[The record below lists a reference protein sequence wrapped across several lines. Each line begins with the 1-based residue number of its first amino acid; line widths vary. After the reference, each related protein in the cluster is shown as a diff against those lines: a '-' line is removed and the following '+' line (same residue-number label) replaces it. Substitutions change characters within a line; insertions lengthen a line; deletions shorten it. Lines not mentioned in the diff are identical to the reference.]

1 MIHIAI
7 CDDSKQER
15 QILAAL
21 FKRYQE
27 LHATPLQI
35 HIFQNGFSLLDA
47 IDQGK
52 RFDITI
58 LDILMPGENGIEIAR
73 NIRASGTDTE
83 IIFLTSS
90 PEYAVDSY
98 EVKAQNY
105 LLKPVTEEKFFAS
118 IDSILA
124 ELDKKDTA
132 SFIIYTTEK
141 QYSRIRVSSL
151 VYGEV
156 THRTITL
163 HLADQTMISAVMTF
177 TEFQDILK
185 AYPDFIYPHRS
196 YAVNMNYIQYV
207 TKSDIILTDGQ
218 KIPLSRNN
226 YTKISEQFLNFPIQT
241 LLGNNKETVI

>member
-27 LHATPLQI
+27 LNATPLQI

-124 ELDKKDTA
+124 ELDEKDTA

-226 YTKISEQFLNFPIQT
+226 YTKISEQFLNFAYT
-241 LLGNNKETVI
+241 NSFGK

>member
-124 ELDKKDTA
+124 ELDEKDTA

-163 HLADQTMISAVMTF
+163 HLADQTMISAIMTF
-177 TEFQDILK
+177 TEFPDILK

-196 YAVNMNYIQYV
+196 YAVNMHYIQYV

-226 YTKISEQFLNFPIQT
+226 YTKISEQFLNFAYT
-241 LLGNNKETVI
+241 NSFGK

>member
-124 ELDKKDTA
+124 ELDEKDTA

-185 AYPDFIYPHRS
+185 AYPDFTYPHRS

-226 YTKISEQFLNFPIQT
+226 YMKISEQFLNFAYT
-241 LLGNNKETVI
+241 NSFGK

>member
-73 NIRASGTDTE
+73 NIRASVTDTE

-124 ELDKKDTA
+124 ELDEKDTA

-226 YTKISEQFLNFPIQT
+226 YTKISEQFLNFAYT
-241 LLGNNKETVI
+241 NSFGK

>member
-1 MIHIAI
+1 LIHIAI

-124 ELDKKDTA
+124 ELDEKDTA

-163 HLADQTMISAVMTF
+163 HLADQTIISAVMTF

-226 YTKISEQFLNFPIQT
+226 YTKISEQFLNFAYT
-241 LLGNNKETVI
+241 NSFGK

>member
-124 ELDKKDTA
+124 ELDEKDTA

-163 HLADQTMISAVMTF
+163 HLADQT
-177 TEFQDILK
+177 
-185 AYPDFIYPHRS
+185 
-196 YAVNMNYIQYV
+196 
-207 TKSDIILTDGQ
+207 
-218 KIPLSRNN
+218 
-226 YTKISEQFLNFPIQT
+226 
-241 LLGNNKETVI
+241 

>member
-124 ELDKKDTA
+124 ELDEKDTA

-163 HLADQTMISAVMTF
+163 HLADQTIISAVMTF

-196 YAVNMNYIQYV
+196 YAVNMHYIQYV

-226 YTKISEQFLNFPIQT
+226 YTKISEQFFNFAYT
-241 LLGNNKETVI
+241 NSFGK

>member
-1 MIHIAI
+1 MFFIAI

-98 EVKAQNY
+98 EGKAQNY

-124 ELDKKDTA
+124 ELDEKDTA

-163 HLADQTMISAVMTF
+163 HLADQTMISAIMPF
-177 TEFQDILK
+177 TEFLDILK

-196 YAVNMNYIQYV
+196 YAVNMHYIQYV

-226 YTKISEQFLNFPIQT
+226 YTKISEQFLNFAYT
-241 LLGNNKETVI
+241 NSFGK

>member
-35 HIFQNGFSLLDA
+35 HVFQNGFSLLDA

-124 ELDKKDTA
+124 ELDEKDTA

-163 HLADQTMISAVMTF
+163 HLADQTMISAIMTF
-177 TEFQDILK
+177 TEFLDILK

-196 YAVNMNYIQYV
+196 YAVNMHYIQYV

-226 YTKISEQFLNFPIQT
+226 YTKISEQFLNFAYT
-241 LLGNNKETVI
+241 NSFGK

>member
-58 LDILMPGENGIEIAR
+58 LDILMLGENGIEIAR

-124 ELDKKDTA
+124 ELDEKDTA

-226 YTKISEQFLNFPIQT
+226 YTKISEQFLNFAYT
-241 LLGNNKETVI
+241 NSFGK

>member
-124 ELDKKDTA
+124 ELDEKDTA
-132 SFIIYTTEK
+132 SFIIYTTET

-226 YTKISEQFLNFPIQT
+226 YTKISEQFLNFAYT
-241 LLGNNKETVI
+241 NSFGK

>member
-124 ELDKKDTA
+124 ELDEKDTA

-163 HLADQTMISAVMTF
+163 HLADQTMISAIMTF
-177 TEFQDILK
+177 TEFLDILK

-196 YAVNMNYIQYV
+196 YAVNMHYIQNV

-226 YTKISEQFLNFPIQT
+226 YTKISEQFLNFAYT
-241 LLGNNKETVI
+241 NSFGK

>member
-105 LLKPVTEEKFFAS
+105 LLKPITEEKFFAS

-124 ELDKKDTA
+124 ELDEKDTA

-226 YTKISEQFLNFPIQT
+226 YMKISEQFLNFAYT
-241 LLGNNKETVI
+241 NSFGK

>member
-124 ELDKKDTA
+124 ELDEKDTA

-163 HLADQTMISAVMTF
+163 HLADQTMISAIMPF
-177 TEFQDILK
+177 TEFLDILK

-196 YAVNMNYIQYV
+196 YAVNMHYIQYV

-226 YTKISEQFLNFPIQT
+226 YTKISEQFLNFVYT
-241 LLGNNKETVI
+241 NSFGK

>member
-118 IDSILA
+118 IDSILD
-124 ELDKKDTA
+124 ELDEKDTA

-163 HLADQTMISAVMTF
+163 HLADQTMVSAVMTF

-226 YTKISEQFLNFPIQT
+226 YTKISEQFLNFAYT
-241 LLGNNKETVI
+241 NSFGK

>member
-15 QILAAL
+15 QILAVL

-73 NIRASGTDTE
+73 NIRASGADTE

-124 ELDKKDTA
+124 ELDEKDTA

-185 AYPDFIYPHRS
+185 AYPDFIYPHRF

-226 YTKISEQFLNFPIQT
+226 YMKISEQFLNFAYT
-241 LLGNNKETVI
+241 NSFGK

>member
-58 LDILMPGENGIEIAR
+58 LDILMLGENGIEIAR

-124 ELDKKDTA
+124 ELDEKDTA

-163 HLADQTMISAVMTF
+163 HLADQTMISAIMPF
-177 TEFQDILK
+177 TEFLDILK

-196 YAVNMNYIQYV
+196 YAVNMHYIQYV

-226 YTKISEQFLNFPIQT
+226 YTKISEQFLNFAYT
-241 LLGNNKETVI
+241 NSFGK

>member
-118 IDSILA
+118 IDSILS
-124 ELDKKDTA
+124 ELDEKDTA

-226 YTKISEQFLNFPIQT
+226 YTKISEQFLNFAYT
-241 LLGNNKETVI
+241 NSFGK

>member
-124 ELDKKDTA
+124 ELDEKDTA

-226 YTKISEQFLNFPIQT
+226 YTKISEQFLNFAYT
-241 LLGNNKETVI
+241 TYVWK

>member
-124 ELDKKDTA
+124 ELDEKDTA

-163 HLADQTMISAVMTF
+163 HLADQTIISAVMTF

-196 YAVNMNYIQYV
+196 YAVNMNYIQNV
-207 TKSDIILTDGQ
+207 TKSDISLTDGQ

-226 YTKISEQFLNFPIQT
+226 YTKISEQFLNFAYT
-241 LLGNNKETVI
+241 NSFGK

>member
-73 NIRASGTDTE
+73 NIRASGADTE

-105 LLKPVTEEKFFAS
+105 LLKPITEEKFFAS

-124 ELDKKDTA
+124 ELDEKDTA

-151 VYGEV
+151 VHGEV

-196 YAVNMNYIQYV
+196 YAGNMYYIQYV

-226 YTKISEQFLNFPIQT
+226 YMKISEQFLNFAYT
-241 LLGNNKETVI
+241 NSFGK

>member
-124 ELDKKDTA
+124 ELDEKDTA

-177 TEFQDILK
+177 TEFQK

-226 YTKISEQFLNFPIQT
+226 YTKISEQFLNFAYT
-241 LLGNNKETVI
+241 NSFGK

>member
-105 LLKPVTEEKFFAS
+105 LLKPITEEKFFAS

-124 ELDKKDTA
+124 ELDEKDTA

-177 TEFQDILK
+177 TEFQYILK

-226 YTKISEQFLNFPIQT
+226 YMKISEQFLNFAYT
-241 LLGNNKETVI
+241 NSFGK

>member
-15 QILAAL
+15 QILDAL

-124 ELDKKDTA
+124 ELDEKDTA

-226 YTKISEQFLNFPIQT
+226 YTKISEQFLNFAYT
-241 LLGNNKETVI
+241 NSFGK

>member
-35 HIFQNGFSLLDA
+35 HTFQNGFSLLDA

-124 ELDKKDTA
+124 ELDEKDTA

-163 HLADQTMISAVMTF
+163 HLADQTMISAIMTF
-177 TEFQDILK
+177 TEFLDILK

-196 YAVNMNYIQYV
+196 YAVNMHYIQYV

-226 YTKISEQFLNFPIQT
+226 YTKISEQFLNFAYT
-241 LLGNNKETVI
+241 NSFGK

>member
-124 ELDKKDTA
+124 ELDEKDTA

-163 HLADQTMISAVMTF
+163 HLADQTMISAIMTF
-177 TEFQDILK
+177 TEFLDILK

-196 YAVNMNYIQYV
+196 YAVNMHYIQYV
-207 TKSDIILTDGQ
+207 TKNDIILTDGQ

-226 YTKISEQFLNFPIQT
+226 YTKISEQFLNFAYT
-241 LLGNNKETVI
+241 NSFGK

>member
-15 QILAAL
+15 LILAAL

-124 ELDKKDTA
+124 ELDEKDTA

-196 YAVNMNYIQYV
+196 YAVNMHYIQYV

-226 YTKISEQFLNFPIQT
+226 YTKISEQFLNFAYT
-241 LLGNNKETVI
+241 NSFGK

>member
-105 LLKPVTEEKFFAS
+105 LLKPVTEEKFLAS

-124 ELDKKDTA
+124 ELDEKDTA

-226 YTKISEQFLNFPIQT
+226 YTKISEQFLNFAYT
-241 LLGNNKETVI
+241 NSFGK

>member
-73 NIRASGTDTE
+73 NIRASGADTE

-124 ELDKKDTA
+124 ELDEKDTA

-185 AYPDFIYPHRS
+185 AYPNFIYPHRS
-196 YAVNMNYIQYV
+196 YAVNMHYIQYV

-226 YTKISEQFLNFPIQT
+226 YTKISEQFLNFAYT
-241 LLGNNKETVI
+241 NSFGK

>member
-124 ELDKKDTA
+124 ELDEKDTA

-163 HLADQTMISAVMTF
+163 HLADQTMISAIMTF
-177 TEFQDILK
+177 TEFLDILK

-226 YTKISEQFLNFPIQT
+226 YTKISEQFLNFAYT
-241 LLGNNKETVI
+241 NSFGK

>member
-124 ELDKKDTA
+124 ELDEKDTA

-163 HLADQTMISAVMTF
+163 HLADQTMISAVMPF
-177 TEFQDILK
+177 TEFLDILK

-196 YAVNMNYIQYV
+196 YAVNMHYIQYV

-226 YTKISEQFLNFPIQT
+226 YTKISEQFLNFAYT
-241 LLGNNKETVI
+241 NSFGK

>member
-132 SFIIYTTEK
+132 SFIIYTTEN

-226 YTKISEQFLNFPIQT
+226 YTKISEQFLNFAYT
-241 LLGNNKETVI
+241 NSFGK

>member
-15 QILAAL
+15 QILDAL

-124 ELDKKDTA
+124 ELDEKDTA

-163 HLADQTMISAVMTF
+163 HLSDQTMISAVMTF

-226 YTKISEQFLNFPIQT
+226 YTKISEQFLNFAYT
-241 LLGNNKETVI
+241 NSFGK

>member
-1 MIHIAI
+1 MINIAI

-124 ELDKKDTA
+124 ELDEKDTA

-163 HLADQTMISAVMTF
+163 HLADQTMISAIMTF
-177 TEFQDILK
+177 TEFLDILK

-196 YAVNMNYIQYV
+196 YAVNMHYIQYV

-226 YTKISEQFLNFPIQT
+226 YTKISEQFLNFAYT
-241 LLGNNKETVI
+241 NSFGK

>member
-7 CDDSKQER
+7 CDDSKQDR

-47 IDQGK
+47 IDQGQ

-124 ELDKKDTA
+124 ELDEKDTA

-163 HLADQTMISAVMTF
+163 HLADQTIISAVMTF

-226 YTKISEQFLNFPIQT
+226 YMKISEQFLNFAYT
-241 LLGNNKETVI
+241 NSFGK

>member
-124 ELDKKDTA
+124 KLDEKDTA

-177 TEFQDILK
+177 TEFQNILK

-196 YAVNMNYIQYV
+196 YAVNMHYIQYV

-226 YTKISEQFLNFPIQT
+226 YTKISEQFLNFAYT
-241 LLGNNKETVI
+241 NSFGK

>member
-124 ELDKKDTA
+124 ELDEKDTA

-163 HLADQTMISAVMTF
+163 HLADQTMISAIMPF
-177 TEFQDILK
+177 TEFLDILK

-196 YAVNMNYIQYV
+196 YAVNMHYIQYV
-207 TKSDIILTDGQ
+207 TKNDIILTDGQ

-226 YTKISEQFLNFPIQT
+226 YTKISEQFLNFAYT
-241 LLGNNKETVI
+241 NSFGK

>member
-124 ELDKKDTA
+124 ELDEKDTA

-177 TEFQDILK
+177 TEFQNILK

-196 YAVNMNYIQYV
+196 YAVNMHYIQYV

-226 YTKISEQFLNFPIQT
+226 YTKISEQFLNFAYT
-241 LLGNNKETVI
+241 NSFGK

>member
-73 NIRASGTDTE
+73 NIRASGADTE

-124 ELDKKDTA
+124 ELDEKDTA

-156 THRTITL
+156 IHRTITL

-185 AYPDFIYPHRS
+185 AYSDFIYPHRS

-226 YTKISEQFLNFPIQT
+226 YMKISEQFLNFAYT
-241 LLGNNKETVI
+241 NSFGK